1 MQRLGKEREEAI
13 AAARAAAVV
22 LMRHFGA
29 IQREQIDLKGA
40 ADFVTFVDKSSE
52 QLIIDRL
59 SRAFPAHSFYAE
71 ESSRADGG
79 GCRWIIDPLDGTTN
93 YIHAI
98 PVFSISIALEVEG
111 EIQFGLVLDPVR
123 DELFTAEKGDG
134 ATCNGAAIAV
144 SATTEPGRSLLATG
158 FPFKQKHHLDIYL
171 EAFRALFL
179 QVSGVRRLGS
189 AALDLC
195 YVACGRFEG
204 YWEMGLSP
212 WDAAAASL
220 ILTEAG
226 GRISDFSGGDRAVW
240 SGNVVAS
247 NGRLH
252 EMMLQ
257 VTRRHLAPLVAGA

>member
-1 MQRLGKEREEAI
+1 MQSLEREQLEAI
-13 AAARAAAVV
+13 AAARAAAGI

-40 ADFVTFVDKSSE
+40 ADYVTFVDKSSE

-59 SRAFPAHSFYAE
+59 SRAFPGHTFYAE
-71 ESSRADGG
+71 ESSRAAGG

-111 EIQFGLVLDPVR
+111 EIRFGLVLDPVH
-123 DELFTAEKGDG
+123 DELFLAHKGGG
-134 ATCNGAAIAV
+134 ASCNGAAITV
-144 SATTEPGRSLLATG
+144 SATAEPARSLLATG
-158 FPFKQKHHLDIYL
+158 FPFKQKEKLEVYL

-204 YWEMGLSP
+204 YWELGLSP

-226 GRISDFSGGDRAVW
+226 GRFSDFNGGDGAVW
-240 SGNVVAS
+240 SGNMVAS
-247 NGRLH
+247 NGLLH

-257 VTRRHLAPLVAGA
+257 VTRRHLVPLVAGA